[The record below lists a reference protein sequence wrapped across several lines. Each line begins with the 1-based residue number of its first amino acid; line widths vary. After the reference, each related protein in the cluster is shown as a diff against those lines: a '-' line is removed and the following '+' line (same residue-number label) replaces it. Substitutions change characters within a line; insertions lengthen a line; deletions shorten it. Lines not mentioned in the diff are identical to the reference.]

1 VASAP
6 DAQRDLRG
14 EGEPDRRAFVVT
26 CGAFVPLGPE
36 MGDVLVDLLAAVGT
50 KPSAALADHPR
61 FAASV
66 YKLPWSSN

>member
-1 VASAP
+1 
-6 DAQRDLRG
+6 
-14 EGEPDRRAFVVT
+14 
-26 CGAFVPLGPE
+26 

-66 YKLPWSSN
+66 YKLAVEFELMSRVAYL